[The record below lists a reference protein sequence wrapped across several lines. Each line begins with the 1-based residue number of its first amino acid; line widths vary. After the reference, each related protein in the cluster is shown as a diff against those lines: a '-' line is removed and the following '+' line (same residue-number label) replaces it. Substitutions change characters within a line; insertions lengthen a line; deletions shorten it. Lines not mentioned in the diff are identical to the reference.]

1 MERYERKNK
10 RGNHKELQDLDL
22 IGFPHKEEKVIG

>member
-10 RGNHKELQDLDL
+10 GGNHKELQDLD
-22 IGFPHKEEKVIG
+22 PKVFLTKRRK

>member
-10 RGNHKELQDLDL
+10 RGNHKELQDLD
-22 IGFPHKEEKVIG
+22 PKVFLTKRRK